1 MNEVKPKYWDNAST
15 TFCKKEV
22 VEAMLPYFNK
32 VFGNASSQHILGKKA
47 KAGVDAARTKVAN
60 LINADAN
67 QVYFTSGSTES
78 INWLLK
84 GYVLNPKNNCNHI
97 ITARTEHKAVL
108 ETCEYLEELGIEVSY
123 VDLDEN
129 GVVIE
134 ESLLKCLSEDY
145 KSLVCLMHVNNE
157 TGVIQ
162 DIKRLVEISKSN
174 NPVFFSD
181 GTQAAGKIEV
191 DVEDLG
197 VDFYCYS
204 SHKIHGP
211 KGVGMLYQKQQ
222 GNLIPLLHGGSQ
234 EKGERAGTYNTAGI
248 VGFGAAAE
256 IANNELTE
264 KFNKAIAQ
272 KENIINQ
279 LNVKELFTKANKSP
293 YILSVEVEED
303 EQEYLMKNTR
313 NFIASTGS
321 ACNASLMEKS
331 HVLKELK
338 LYSNIVRF
346 SL

>member
-1 MNEVKPKYWDNAST
+1 MESNQPKYWDNAST
-15 TFCKKEV
+15 TSCRKEV
-22 VEAMLPYFNK
+22 VDAMLPYFDE

-47 KAGVDAARTKVAN
+47 KAGVDEARTKVAS
-60 LINADAN
+60 LINVEAN

-78 INWLLK
+78 INWVLK
-84 GYVLNPKNNCNHI
+84 GYILNPKNNCNHI
-97 ITARTEHKAVL
+97 ITAKTEHKAVL

-134 ESLLKCLSEDY
+134 ESLLKCLSKDY

-157 TGVIQ
+157 TGIIQ
-162 DIKRLVEISKSN
+162 NIKRLVEISKPN

-197 VDFYCYS
+197 VNFYCYS
-204 SHKIHGP
+204 SHKINGP

-222 GNLIPLLHGGSQ
+222 GKLIPLLHGGSQ

-248 VGFGAAAE
+248 VGFGVATE
-256 IANNELTE
+256 IAKNELPE
-264 KFNKAIAQ
+264 KYNEAVAQ
-272 KENIINQ
+272 KQNIIKQ

-303 EQEYLMKNTR
+303 EQEYLMKNAR

-331 HVLKELK
+331 HVLKEIGTK
-338 LYSNIVRF
+338 LNVIRISI
-346 SL
+346 